1 LSKLKEE
8 YKSLMTK
15 AKKKETA
22 TAATPQRKEYE
33 VTVLSRREITIY
45 PRVGEELKQLLI
57 TYVAAG
63 LPPETITIDKE
74 KWTLEKEKAYIR
86 ERIEKRLKEKPETY
100 KV

>member
-1 LSKLKEE
+1 LSKLKKQYET
-8 YKSLMTK
+8 LTTTT
-15 AKKKETA
+15 KKKTA
-22 TAATPQRKEYE
+22 TTAATPQKKEYE
-33 VTVLSRREITIY
+33 VTILSRREITVY
-45 PRVGEELKQLLI
+45 PRVGEEVKQLLI

-74 KWTLEKEKAYIR
+74 KWTLEREKAYIR